1 MLDFGF
7 ALIVSAI
14 IILPL
19 LCLRKILKK
28 RYKTNQKYKK
38 LTKKE
43 RFSCVK

>member
-19 LCLRKILKK
+19 LCLRKIFKK
-28 RYKTNQKYKK
+28 WYKTKRKYEK

-43 RFSCVK
+43 